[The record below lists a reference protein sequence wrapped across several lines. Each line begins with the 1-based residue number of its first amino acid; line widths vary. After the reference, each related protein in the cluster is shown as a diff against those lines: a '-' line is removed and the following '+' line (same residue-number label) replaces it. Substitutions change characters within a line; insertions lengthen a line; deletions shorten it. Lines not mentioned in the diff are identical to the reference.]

1 MVAPRNRSSDI
12 NRDAAEGDGAVIS
25 SCRTTVLGSVDAIR
39 TVILAGCSCADARVT
54 RPHEPKLRTDSSSCH
69 CEERSDEESGPR
81 QPHREPRSVTSFG
94 MTTTTPLAVNRQILA
109 TNSLQGGLHRGRFL
123 NHSSSH
129 QTAFILR
136 NDDFIGPRVA
146 DRVRVTLLSW
156 PGNDFHVWIQRPGRD
171 CDVQIVGIVVYHDA
185 DSPRAVNSRGLQD
198 VVPFLISLNDH
209 DFIFQELTV
218 RAPPCFR

>member
-69 CEERSDEESGPR
+69 CEERSDEESGSR

-94 MTTTTPLAVNRQILA
+94 MTTTTPLSVNRQILA
-109 TNSLQGGLHRGRFL
+109 TNSLQVGLHRVIFL

-156 PGNDFHVWIQRPGRD
+156 PGNDFTFGFSALAVTVMYKLSASLSITM
-171 CDVQIVGIVVYHDA
+171 QI
-185 DSPRAVNSRGLQD
+185 PR
-198 VVPFLISLNDH
+198 
-209 DFIFQELTV
+209 
-218 RAPPCFR
+218 